1 MSMGSSTSG
10 AELTPPGSGLNVG
23 SGAWTPVIRTSSPE
37 GVEPIHAHKPPP
49 PLPISGISTPD
60 RNSLVLNSIASSS
73 VEVIASQGDIPES
86 PSSDEPPPPTY
97 EEVTGSAN
105 RSPAMPDET
114 TVPYL
119 LAEHVSPSPSPA
131 PIFGSAPR
139 SPPVQPGN
147 NQGGPSLS
155 IEAEVPVIEVSPP
168 SHNTSL
174 SRPHRQQ
181 SAPQQVNR
189 PISTPP
195 SESPPPRSEALSR
208 NSTVTPHSQPR
219 PRAVSQVH
227 SVADLLPQHE
237 SEQVTIGSKRQRVL
251 SVTGALGNPNSRI
264 SRASVFFGMSSSGL
278 TEGPPQRTWAIDEE
292 SPNISGGLALQPPQP
307 SSSTLGR
314 LHSRNTSKANLQEA
328 QADVPP
334 VESLLHGISYGF
346 RDPDPPT
353 PIPMP
358 PAEPLPPSIM
368 IGGNTAFHVQAL
380 NFRHLLRLLSHY
392 GSTNIMATPAAIAA
406 SKSGVHSLRV
416 VLHFVRGN
424 HDRDPWLCRLFLE
437 LHTPDD
443 KETTPVP
450 DTSLL
455 WPDSSLSK
463 VATSGP
469 RGKLYVVPGPLPP
482 LPLPL
487 QSLSSFI
494 AKRLDEA
501 CRSPSDN
508 VRRLERILVECYGSV
523 GGASNSA
530 EEIGGR
536 QKGSGNL
543 SFGGLF
549 SRVKDKFSSDKGGTL
564 NDHTYDLI
572 SPFQIDEYR

>member
-1 MSMGSSTSG
+1 
-10 AELTPPGSGLNVG
+10 AV
-23 SGAWTPVIRTSSPE
+23 
-37 GVEPIHAHKPPP
+37 HAHKPPP
-49 PLPISGISTPD
+49 PLPISGTITYD
-60 RNSLVLNSIASSS
+60 RNSPPVDASNPVAGPSTEVSISH
-73 VEVIASQGDIPES
+73 EYIPES

-105 RSPAMPDET
+105 RTPAIPDET
-114 TVPYL
+114 IVPSIP
-119 LAEHVSPSPSPA
+119 AEHVSPSSSPV

-147 NQGGPSLS
+147 NQGSPSLP

-168 SHNTSL
+168 SHNNSL
-174 SRPHRQQ
+174 SGPQRQQ
-181 SAPQQVNR
+181 SAPQQVDR

-195 SESPPPRSEALSR
+195 TESPHARSEALSR
-208 NSTVTPHSQPR
+208 NSTVTPYNQHR

-227 SVADLLPQHE
+227 SLADLLPQHE
-237 SEQVTIGSKRQRVL
+237 PEQATLSSKRQRVL
-251 SVTGALGNPNSRI
+251 SVTNALGNPSRI
-264 SRASVFFGMSSSGL
+264 SRASVFFGMSNSTNL
-278 TEGPPQRTWAIDEE
+278 PEGPPHRTWAIDEE
-292 SPNISGGLALQPPQP
+292 SPNISGGLALQLPQP
-307 SSSTLGR
+307 PSSALGR
-314 LHSRNTSKANLQEA
+314 LHSRNTSKANLQET
-328 QADVPP
+328 QADAPP

-353 PIPMP
+353 PVLMP
-358 PAEPLPPSIM
+358 PADPLPPSIM
-368 IGGNTAFHVQAL
+368 IGEKTPFHVQAP

-392 GSTNIMATPAAIAA
+392 GSTNVMATPAAIAA

-450 DTSLL
+450 DTSML
-455 WPDSSLSK
+455 WSDSSLSK
-463 VATSGP
+463 VATCGP
-469 RGKLYVVPGPLPP
+469 RGKLYVIPGPLPP

-501 CRSPSDN
+501 CRAPSDN

-523 GGASNSA
+523 GGALNSV

-543 SFGGLF
+543 SFGGIF